1 MATESAA
8 ETEVSVTLSP
18 PLSKWLEKRAAALGT
33 DREALLVQL
42 LGTYRAAANID
53 ESELETLLSEATGDS
68 APLVSRDEVGELEA
82 RIEGVETDLSENVE
96 DLRSRILQLK
106 DAVESRA
113 SVEHDH
119 PEIESLSERVEALST
134 EVGGVET
141 DLDNVASDLET
152 VASDLES
159 LDERLGT
166 FETRLDRLARVVV
179 VLRRQ
184 ATGMTDSTE
193 ALETIRRVA
202 NQNGTTTANCEECG
216 QPVQIGLLGEP
227 ACPHCEHTFDD
238 IEYPS
243 SILGRFKSPTLVGSD
258 ASPQE
263 IDDE

>member
-53 ESELETLLSEATGDS
+53 ESELESLLSEAAGDY
-68 APLVSRDEVGELEA
+68 APLVSRDEVGELED

-119 PEIESLSERVEALST
+119 PEIESLSEQVESLST

-141 DLDNVASDLET
+141 ELDNVASDLEN

-166 FETRLDRLARVVV
+166 FETKLDRLARVAV

-184 ATGMTDSTE
+184 ATGATDSTE
-193 ALETIRRVA
+193 TLETIRRVA
-202 NQNGTTTANCEECG
+202 NRNGTTTANCEECG
-216 QPVQIGLLGEP
+216 ESVQIGLLDEP

-243 SILGRFKSPTLVGSD
+243 SILGRFKSPSLTGGDS
-258 ASPQE
+258 SSQE